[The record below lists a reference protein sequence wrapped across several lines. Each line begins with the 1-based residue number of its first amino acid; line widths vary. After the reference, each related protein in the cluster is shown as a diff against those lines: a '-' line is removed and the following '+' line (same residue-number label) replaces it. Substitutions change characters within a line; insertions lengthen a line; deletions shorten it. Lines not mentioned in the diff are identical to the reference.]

1 MNNTTLDAMND
12 ALLSPADFITF
23 MFERTDEDGV
33 LYIPGWH
40 YDNPGW
46 EVNAPG
52 STDDGASYRCKMNW
66 NLFKYEKVLAEFK
79 AVYAALQHIAAAG
92 DLFGASPE
100 EAKAALA
107 DESVFAV
114 WNTYVRTL
122 DEGEFDT
129 ERVETIYDKQ
139 DTMEWVKAIAARL
152 AAGET
157 LESFEKEA
165 LAEYMDIA
173 VTEEEVA
180 YRFAYLEHQHKEA
193 EKRLGDGL
201 CAHDVYIRARRLC
214 RLLALKA
221 PALVVCNEARQFAA
235 AFVLQRYGLSR
246 EVVDNTIR
254 LRLEQMELMSE
265 DELDE
270 LYRPQRSNRRKSL
283 APLFVFE
290 ILSRHSNS
298 KTHLR
303 QRDILKELEK
313 YPYEISLERK
323 ALGRII
329 HNLVDTPQ
337 YAVFS
342 DKSGVWIEQE

>member
-12 ALLSPADFITF
+12 ALLSPADFITL

-114 WNTYVRTL
+114 WNTSVRTL

-157 LESFEKEA
+157 LESFEK
-165 LAEYMDIA
+165 
-173 VTEEEVA
+173 
-180 YRFAYLEHQHKEA
+180 
-193 EKRLGDGL
+193 KRWRNIWISPSPRRRSLIGVLIWSTNTRRPKSDWATV
-201 CAHDVYIRARRLC
+201 CAPTTCTFVRA
-214 RLLALKA
+214 A
-221 PALVVCNEARQFAA
+221 FAA
-235 AFVLQRYGLSR
+235 CW
-246 EVVDNTIR
+246 
-254 LRLEQMELMSE
+254 
-265 DELDE
+265 
-270 LYRPQRSNRRKSL
+270 
-283 APLFVFE
+283 
-290 ILSRHSNS
+290 H
-298 KTHLR
+298 
-303 QRDILKELEK
+303 
-313 YPYEISLERK
+313 
-323 ALGRII
+323 
-329 HNLVDTPQ
+329 
-337 YAVFS
+337 
-342 DKSGVWIEQE
+342 